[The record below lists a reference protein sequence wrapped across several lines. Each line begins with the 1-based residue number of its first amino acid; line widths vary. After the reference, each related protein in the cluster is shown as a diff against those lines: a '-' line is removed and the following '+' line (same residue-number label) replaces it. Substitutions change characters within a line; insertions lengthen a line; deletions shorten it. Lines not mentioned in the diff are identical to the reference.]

1 MNAVIFTFG
10 SVWAQREPGESVG
23 GGLVTRSVLRGVG
36 REAEDGP
43 RAWLWWSPGS
53 RRFVCLGPSRGLS
66 WGFQLGE
73 PVLTTPP

>member
-36 REAEDGP
+36 REAEKVWAPAVGWTFHSTA
-43 RAWLWWSPGS
+43 RGGHSSP
-53 RRFVCLGPSRGLS
+53 LNMPSLCD
-66 WGFQLGE
+66 
-73 PVLTTPP
+73 